1 MGREAR
7 GSGRID
13 KQDLQG
19 FEYNIGKLNLIRSC
33 PNLLK
38 CRMEELKEEKLG
50 DGRWRE
56 AGREPSS
63 ELGQSPKENR
73 LRTSD

>member
-1 MGREAR
+1 MGRETR
-7 GSGRID
+7 GSGRIH

-19 FEYNIGKLNLIRSC
+19 FEYNIRKLNLIRSC

-50 DGRWRE
+50 DGEWGE
-56 AGREPSS
+56 AGREPGP
-63 ELGQSPKENR
+63 ELGQSPKKSEWT
-73 LRTSD
+73 TSD